1 MNKKSV
7 NNEKIYPL
15 YIIGNHDTYHDSSFI
30 PEPDAD
36 ADLRYYLPV
45 YRSV

>member
-1 MNKKSV
+1 MYKKSV

-30 PEPDAD
+30 PEPDAENTVD
-36 ADLRYYLPV
+36 DVQEANR
-45 YRSV
+45 